1 MPIVRSTGCNVL
13 PVVFNTV
20 RENKVLVVGL
30 CCSVCRVVIGVDCH
44 QVYWIEVLCIILTGV
59 GGPVDARRWCGA
71 GLSML

>member
-20 RENKVLVVGL
+20 RENKLLVFGL
-30 CCSVCRVVIGVDCH
+30 CCSVCRVLIGVDCH
-44 QVYWIEVLCIILTGV
+44 QVYWIEVLRIILTGV
-59 GGPVDARRWCGA
+59 VGPVVARQGCSA